1 MVGVLACAHATV
13 RVAASRG
20 LAWPGPGRG
29 AAAGRGGV
37 LSLYAARRAAAPA
50 FAGPASASGR
60 NPGCMLRLPRGPRAP
75 VQPASAPGRIL
86 QLPALHDAGRAGAA
100 PELAV
105 DHHAARCSLKFD
117 RRRE

>member
-1 MVGVLACAHATV
+1 MGGSACAHATV

-20 LAWPGPGRG
+20 LVWPGRGRG
-29 AAAGRGGV
+29 AAAAAGGV

-50 FAGPASASGR
+50 GAAPASASGR
-60 NPGCMLRLPRGPRAP
+60 NQGCMLRLPRGPRAP

-86 QLPALHDAGRAGAA
+86 QLPALPDAGRAGAA